1 MLLNLID
8 QLGPIF
14 LLVAAG
20 FALAKIGL
28 IRATAIDGLTKMTFW
43 TLIPATL
50 FLTISANRVSELFNL
65 SIWIAYYGAVSL
77 TAISVFI
84 LLRADKKNST
94 PEAIVLAFGAI
105 FSNIGMLG
113 IPVVDILFGHDGLLV
128 LATIL
133 CIHAISLLTPTI
145 LLLEWSRNR
154 TGNPAAILGK
164 TLRAQI
170 CNPIIIAIICGIVV
184 AASGITLP
192 PVATTF
198 FGMLK
203 AAMPPIALMLIGAGI
218 YGQKLRGNLG
228 ASITGAVAKVCIMP
242 GLVFI
247 IGSLLHLPL
256 RIMAPAIMIAAL
268 PPGVN
273 SVLMATTYGT
283 ARERTATTM
292 LVATLLSVVVLPVL
306 AIILAFD

>member
-28 IRATAIDGLTKMTFW
+28 IGATAIDGLTKMTFW

-50 FLTISANRVSELFNL
+50 FLTIPANRVSELFNL
-65 SIWIAYYGAVSL
+65 SIWIAYYGAVVI
-77 TAISVFI
+77 TAISVFV
-84 LLRADKKNST
+84 LLKTGRKNST

-113 IPVVDILFGHDGLLV
+113 IPIVDILFGHEGLLV

-133 CIHAISLLTPTI
+133 CTHAVSLLTSTI

-154 TGNPAAILGK
+154 TGNPAAVLGK
-164 TLRAQI
+164 TLHAQI
-170 CNPIIIAIICGIVV
+170 CNPIIIAIICGIIV
-184 AASGITLP
+184 AASGVVIPT
-192 PVATTF
+192 VAVTF

-218 YGQKLRGNLG
+218 YGQKLRGNLST
-228 ASITGAVAKVCIMP
+228 SITGAIAKVCLMP
-242 GLVFI
+242 GLVFM
-247 IGSLLHLPL
+247 IGTALHLPL
-256 RIMAPAIMIAAL
+256 LTLAPAIMIAAL

-273 SVLMATTYGT
+273 SVLMASSYDT

-292 LVATLLSVVVLPVL
+292 LVATLLSVVILPVL
-306 AIILAFD
+306 AFTLTFE